1 MPSQIEVM
9 KTLQT
14 TNPQSVHIVKLI
26 KVTERIGDGTP
37 NDPVQ
42 FVDYYYTLDGEK
54 VATSYNVQPEDV

>member
-14 TNPQSVHIVKLI
+14 ANPQSVHIVKLI

-37 NDPVQ
+37 NDP
-42 FVDYYYTLDGEK
+42 T
-54 VATSYNVQPEDV
+54 TR